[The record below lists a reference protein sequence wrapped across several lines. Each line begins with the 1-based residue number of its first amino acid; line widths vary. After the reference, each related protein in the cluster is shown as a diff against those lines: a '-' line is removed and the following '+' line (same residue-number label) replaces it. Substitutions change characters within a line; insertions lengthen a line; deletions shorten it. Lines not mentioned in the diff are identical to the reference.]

1 MVCQICGTS
10 NPDNAIYCAS
20 CGTRLPQ
27 NNARAYAQH
36 TYTAPA
42 GYTNTAEYNNPN
54 ARWKASVKPG
64 EPSKNWAGI
73 TGFIMGILSVV
84 AAPWCSIF
92 ALPGLI
98 ISIVGR
104 KSQQRGLA
112 IAGIITSVIG
122 LLIITLLL
130 IVLAYLFRYGYS
142 YLGEDFYQNFDVFD
156 GYSREYL
163 SALASMFLR

>member
-1 MVCQICGTS
+1 MVCQICGTN

-36 TYTAPA
+36 TYTAPSE
-42 GYTNTAEYNNPN
+42 YSYSAEYSNPD
-54 ARWKASVKPG
+54 ARWRASVKPG
-64 EPSKNWAGI
+64 DPSRNWAGV

-84 AAPWCSIF
+84 GAPLGSLL

-98 ISIVGR
+98 ISIIGR

-112 IAGIITSVIG
+112 IAGIVTSILGLVIVA
-122 LLIITLLL
+122 LLL
-130 IVLAYLFRYGYS
+130 IGLTALVRYG
-142 YLGEDFYQNFDVFD
+142 GNDFYDYFSEFGDFD
-156 GYSREYL
+156 GYAREYL
-163 SALASMFLR
+163 SALVSMFMR